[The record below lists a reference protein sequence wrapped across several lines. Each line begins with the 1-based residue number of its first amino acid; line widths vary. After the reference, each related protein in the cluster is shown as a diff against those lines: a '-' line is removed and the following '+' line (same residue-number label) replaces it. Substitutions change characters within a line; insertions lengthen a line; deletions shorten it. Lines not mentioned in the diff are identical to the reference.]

1 MLSKAQHDK
10 WDIFHYI
17 YAVLHHPE
25 YGERY
30 AANPLS
36 SFGPQRTRA
45 SGRQGISKALVSAG
59 QCLAEIHSSLLAT
72 SAANCSLDS
81 AMPVPAQ

>member
-1 MLSKAQHDK
+1 MLSKAQHHK

-36 SFGPQRTRA
+36 SLGPQRTRA
-45 SGRQGISKALVSAG
+45 SGRQGIS
-59 QCLAEIHSSLLAT
+59 
-72 SAANCSLDS
+72 
-81 AMPVPAQ
+81 